1 MEISRY
7 AIKGDIAGRAFTEA
21 MTRKGYTQE
30 QLAGKIGERTGRR
43 PAQSTI
49 SNWTRGT
56 KIPSTQLLPVVL
68 EVLDLSWADIG
79 VATISSERRAA
90 TLTAAAEAGQ
100 GSRRTGKPPV
110 LSELDVVAI
119 PRMARASAGDGYHNA
134 DHPEIEGYDAY
145 PLEEIRRL
153 THVNPKDL
161 RAITVVGDSMEPEIL
176 ANSTVIYVPTQEIA
190 DHGLYVFA
198 IDGTL
203 LVKKIQRYAG
213 GALEIIPV
221 NQTYSRE
228 MLLPVTDAD
237 EPNTFRSEKTGL
249 VAQFRVVGRVVFYM
263 KAA

>member
-1 MEISRY
+1 MKISRD
-7 AIKGDIAGRAFTEA
+7 AIKGDAISRAFTEA

-30 QLAGKIGERTGRR
+30 QLAGKIEERTGRR

-56 KIPSTQLLPVVL
+56 KIPSTQMLPVVL
-68 EVLDLSWADIG
+68 EALDLSWADIG
-79 VATISSERRAA
+79 VTVSAERKAA
-90 TLTAAAEAGQ
+90 TGAPLEAARGA
-100 GSRRTGKPPV
+100 RPTGKEPV

-119 PRMARASAGDGYHNA
+119 PRMARASAGSGYNNS
-134 DHPEIEGYDAY
+134 DHPEVEGYDIY

-153 THVNPKDL
+153 THINPKDL

-176 ANSTVIYVPTQEIA
+176 ANSTVIYVPTHEIG

-198 IDGTL
+198 IDDTL
-203 LVKKIQRYAG
+203 LIKKIQRYTA
-213 GALEIIPV
+213 GALEIIPI

-228 MLLPVTDAD
+228 MLIPVRDAD
-237 EPNTFRSEKTGL
+237 EPNMYRSEKTGL

>member
-1 MEISRY
+1 MKISRY
-7 AIKGDIAGRAFTEA
+7 AIEGDKIGRAFTEA

-30 QLAGKIGERTGRR
+30 QLAGKIEERTGRR

-49 SNWTRGT
+49 SNWTRGL

-68 EVLDLSWADIG
+68 EVLELSWADIG
-79 VATISSERRAA
+79 VAVSSERKAA
-90 TLTAAAEAGQ
+90 TRTAAVGAA
-100 GSRRTGKPPV
+100 RRVRPTGKEPL

-119 PRMARASAGDGYHNA
+119 PRMARASAGDGYNND
-134 DHPEIEGYDAY
+134 DHPEIKGYDAY

-153 THVNPKDL
+153 THLNPKDL

-176 ANSTVIYVPTQEIA
+176 ANSTVIYVPTHEIG

-198 IDGTL
+198 IEDTL
-203 LVKKIQRYAG
+203 LIKKIQRYSA
-213 GALEIIPV
+213 GALEIIPI

-228 MLLPVTDAD
+228 MLIPVRDAD
-237 EPNTFRSEKTGL
+237 EPNMYRSEKTGL